1 MTQPSRLLGGIAA
14 ATLAV
19 VGVAFLGG
27 CVFAVATVHGYQLS
41 KTADYICAMFYV
53 GAICAFAAIPS
64 SVAAAITIGTP
75 ILLLWRRRGYNS
87 ILAYLLA
94 GVLISVI
101 VALVLTI
108 SRRVFSDF
116 LWLDSASEPTG
127 KRSFI
132 RRSKSGVGP
141 NDLGRPRPIGGVE
154 SEQAEIRSTE
164 NTARPIFRRINMGI
178 SLPQATNGCFVA
190 SISKG

>member
-1 MTQPSRLLGGIAA
+1 M
-14 ATLAV
+14 
-19 VGVAFLGG
+19 
-27 CVFAVATVHGYQLS
+27 FAVATVHGYQLS
-41 KTADYICAMFYV
+41 KTADYIGAMFYV

-127 KRSFI
+127 KRFLFVGRSPVSVQTI
-132 RRSKSGVGP
+132 WVDRVLSAASNPSKRRSGVLRIPRGP
-141 NDLGRPRPIGGVE
+141 SFGGLTWALAYRRPRTAASWQAFPRGNLPLLAE
-154 SEQAEIRSTE
+154 CSHYSEG
-164 NTARPIFRRINMGI
+164 TAAF
-178 SLPQATNGCFVA
+178 PQR
-190 SISKG
+190 